1 MRKKLYK
8 FFLFFIYL
16 NSFIYSQTTTELTL
30 QWEEAKGAK
39 AYQVQVK
46 NSQGE
51 MLVDEK
57 VKSTEYKIK
66 NLREGT
72 YEHRVGVYNKFEKL
86 SGFSEWEKIFILP
99 TPIPEV
105 TSTNQYEW
113 EEDSGIKE
121 MKIEGKNFHKN
132 IKVSLYSS
140 SEREFP
146 IQSLDIGKKEMTF
159 SIDTKNFPPDS
170 YTVLLESPRGKS
182 TEIKDFIKLKD
193 FIKITKKPVA
203 GPPAKKEVTE
213 LPQKDLP
220 TKKTEEPKEE
230 KQVSERYPYWKEAFQ
245 SSLLPGYG
253 QWNKDHKIKSIGF
266 ATFFWGS
273 VFYYFSAREDFQK
286 TKKRYD
292 QRTIQTSFYPI
303 LQHGITTSLYS
314 ISENESFY
322 KKTLEKAEIVQSA
335 SSMVAFIYALNI
347 LDALFWK
354 TSKFDE
360 QSSFYF
366 KPTVEF
372 NSFSTF
378 TKQIE
383 VEYKINWVF
392 RF

>member
-1 MRKKLYK
+1 MSKNF
-8 FFLFFIYL
+8 FFLLIFLSTFT
-16 NSFIYSQTTTELTL
+16 YSQSTTELTL
-30 QWEEAKGAK
+30 QWEESKGAK
-39 AYQVQVK
+39 AYHIQVK
-46 NSQGE
+46 NLEGQI
-51 MLVDEK
+51 LIDEK
-57 VKSTEYKIK
+57 VKSTEYKVRDLK
-66 NLREGT
+66 EGT
-72 YEHRVGVYNKFEKL
+72 YEHRVGVYNKFDKL

-99 TPIPEV
+99 FPIPEV
-105 TSTNQYEW
+105 TSTNKYEW
-113 EEDSGIKE
+113 EEDSGIKQ
-121 MKIEGKNFHKN
+121 MKIEGKNFHKKM
-132 IKVSLYSS
+132 KVSLYSS
-140 SEREFP
+140 SGKEFP
-146 IQSLDIGKKEMTF
+146 IQSLEIEKKEMNF

-182 TEIKDFIKLKD
+182 SEIKDFVKVKD

-203 GPPAKKEVTE
+203 EPPAKKEVTE

-220 TKKTEEPKEE
+220 TKKTEEPEEE

-253 QWNKDHKIKSIGF
+253 QWNKDHQVKSIGF
-266 ATFFWGS
+266 ATCFLGG
-273 VFYYFSAREDFQK
+273 VVYYFAAREDFTQ

-292 QRTIQTSFYPI
+292 QKTIQTSLYPI
-303 LQHGITTSLYS
+303 LQPGTTSSLYS
-314 ISENESFY
+314 IIENESFY
-322 KKTLEKAEIVQSA
+322 KKAVEKAEEVQSA
-335 SSMVAFIYALNI
+335 SSTVAFIYALNI

-378 TKQIE
+378 SNQVE
-383 VEYKINWVF
+383 VQYKINWTL